1 MAAANE
7 SQGLKIAVAAFIT
20 LTVILTVSSYFLYTN
35 GASAE
40 AKRESAEEALRTKTK
55 AQSDALNQYDT
66 VRNKLGVKASDID
79 PVNEEINVHQKKI
92 VERLGKLQEDVN
104 AAVQK
109 AQANGAQGP
118 ELDEAKQ
125 NVQKAIAS
133 LQSEPNKTY
142 ISALDRTME
151 VLENMSLLTTE
162 MSLNYLSLRRNLES
176 ATGVSKATNDVQTKA
191 ASDSHAETLAEQKR
205 HEDERSTLL
214 TKVDQLQTALD
225 KSQNEVLALK
235 TENTRQAEDFARKNE
250 TFLTMLRDYRD
261 KLERNNENILDRP
274 DGYVTYVDYESG
286 EVLVS
291 VNRRMGARPQMKMT
305 IFDAKSPGIPTEK
318 PKGSIE
324 LVSIGET
331 SSHARI
337 VKTDNRNDPIRIG
350 DIVYSPAW
358 SPNQPTRFALV
369 GKMDVNRDSRDD
381 REELKRMIAEAGG
394 VVDFDLPPMDLGKET
409 GAIVPQIDWYVI
421 DDRKPFRDIFAKQS
435 DSALAAQAKLDK
447 RVGEITKECRLNG
460 IRPMTIGK
468 LLAYLGYDMNSP
480 IIGRTEVMDSS
491 AMRRL
496 TAPRRTSEGQTKAA
510 TSPGTTKAADSDDAE
525 MKKDEP
531 AKKDDADEMKK
542 DVPAPKKDEAGDDD
556 EAKPKAKSAIKK
568 ADAKKKAAAD
578 DE

>member
-40 AKRESAEEALRTKTK
+40 ARMQSAEDAKGQAVK
-55 AQSDALNQYDT
+55 AQSLAVNQYDT
-66 VRNKLGVKASDID
+66 MRNRIGVKASDFD
-79 PVNEEINVHQKKI
+79 PANEEITAHQKKLT
-92 VERLGKLQEDVN
+92 ERLGAILEAVN
-104 AAVQK
+104 AGVTK
-109 AQANGAQGP
+109 AQQNGAQGP

-125 NVQKAIAS
+125 NVQKAITS

-142 ISALDRTME
+142 ISAIDRLME

-162 MSLNYLSLRRNLES
+162 MALNYLSIRHNLES
-176 ATGVSKATNDVQTKA
+176 ATNVAKTTNDVQTKA

-205 HEDERSTLL
+205 HEDERGTLL

-250 TFLTMLRDYRD
+250 TFLTILREQRD
-261 KLERNNENILDRP
+261 KLERNNELILDRP
-274 DGYVTYVDYESG
+274 DGYVTYVDYETK
-286 EVLVS
+286 EVMIS

-305 IFDAKSPGIPTEK
+305 IFDARSPGIPTEK

-324 LVSIGET
+324 LTSVGET

-337 VKTDNRNDPIRIG
+337 IKTDNSIDPVRVG

-381 REELKRMIAEAGG
+381 REELKRMILEAGG
-394 VVDFDLPPMDLGKET
+394 VVDFDLPPTDLGKET
-409 GAIVPQIDWYVI
+409 GAITPHIDWYVI
-421 DDRKPFRDIFAKQS
+421 DDRKPFRDVFAHQS

-468 LLAYLGYDMNSP
+468 LLAYLGYDMNSA
-480 IIGRTEVMDSS
+480 IIGRTEAVDPS

-496 TAPRRTSEGQTKAA
+496 TSPRRNPEAQPKAA
-510 TSPGTTKAADSDDAE
+510 TAPTPKADTDDAAE
-525 MKKDEP
+525 TKKDAP
-531 AKKDDADEMKK
+531 AAKKDDAME
-542 DVPAPKKDEAGDDD
+542 DDD
-556 EAKPKAKSAIKK
+556 QPKPKSKAAAKKGQT
-568 ADAKKKAAAD
+568 KKKAADD

>member
-20 LTVILTVSSYFLYTN
+20 LTVILTVSSYFLYSN

-40 AKRESAEEALRTKTK
+40 ARLQSAEEAKGVAVK
-55 AQSDALNQYDT
+55 AQNLAINQYDT
-66 VRNKLGVKASDID
+66 MRNKIGVKASEID
-79 PVNEEINVHQKKI
+79 PANDEINVHQKKLI
-92 VERLGKLQEDVN
+92 ERLGAILEAVN
-104 AAVQK
+104 AQVAK
-109 AQANGAQGP
+109 AQQNGAQGP

-125 NVQKAIAS
+125 NVQKAVAS

-142 ISALDRTME
+142 ISAIDRLME
-151 VLENMSLLTTE
+151 VLENMSVLTTE
-162 MSLNYLSLRRNLES
+162 LSVNYLNVRHNLES
-176 ATGVSKATNDVQTKA
+176 ATNVAQKQVEVQTKA
-191 ASDSHAETLAEQKR
+191 AGDSHSETLAEQKR

-214 TKVDQLQTALD
+214 TKVDTLGTALD
-225 KSQNEVLALK
+225 KAQNEVLALK

-250 TFLTMLRDYRD
+250 SFLTILRDQRD
-261 KLERNNENILDRP
+261 KLERNNELILDRP
-274 DGYVTYVDYESG
+274 DGYVTYVDYETK

-305 IFDAKSPGIPTEK
+305 IFDARSPGIPTEK

-324 LVSIGET
+324 LTSVGET
-331 SSHARI
+331 NSHARVI
-337 VKTDNRNDPIRIG
+337 RTDSAIDPIRVG

-381 REELKRMIAEAGG
+381 REELKRMIQEAGG
-394 VVDFDLPPMDLGKET
+394 VVDFDLPPADNGKEM
-409 GAIVPQIDWYVI
+409 GAITPRIDWYVI
-421 DDRKPFRDIFAKQS
+421 DDRKPFRDVFAHQT

-480 IIGRTEVMDSS
+480 VLGRTEQSDPS

-496 TAPRRTSEGQTKAA
+496 TSPRRAPEGQTKPAA
-510 TSPGTTKAADSDDAE
+510 TAPTPKTDAADDAE

-531 AKKDDADEMKK
+531 AAKKE
-542 DVPAPKKDEAGDDD
+542 EAADDD
-556 EAKPKAKSAIKK
+556 QPKAKTKSATKK
-568 ADAKKKAAAD
+568 ADAKKKAAAE

>member
-35 GASAE
+35 GVSAQ
-40 AKRESAEEALRTKTK
+40 AKQESAEESVRLKSK
-55 AQSDALNQYDT
+55 AASDALNQFDT
-66 VRNKLGVKASDID
+66 MRNRIGVKASEFE
-79 PVNEEINVHQKKI
+79 PANEEITAHQKKVI
-92 VERLGKLQEDVN
+92 ERLGEIVGAVN
-104 AAVQK
+104 DKVTK
-109 AQANGAQGP
+109 AQQNGAQGP
-118 ELDEAKQ
+118 ELEEAKQ

-142 ISALDRTME
+142 ISAIDRLME
-151 VLENMSLLTTE
+151 VLENMSLLTSE
-162 MSLNYLSLRRNLES
+162 MALNYLSIRNNLQS
-176 ATGVSKATNDVQTKA
+176 ATSVAKATNDVQTKA

-205 HEDERSTLL
+205 HEDERGTLL

-225 KSQNEVLALK
+225 KSQNELLALK

-250 TFLTMLRDYRD
+250 TFLTMLREQRD
-261 KLERNNENILDRP
+261 KLERNNELILDRP
-274 DGYVTYVDYESG
+274 DGYVTYVDYETK

-305 IFDAKSPGIPTEK
+305 IFDARSPGIPTEK

-324 LVSIGET
+324 LTSVGET

-337 VKTDNRNDPIRIG
+337 IKTDSSIDPIRVS

-381 REELKRMIAEAGG
+381 REELKRMIVEAGG
-394 VVDFDLPPMDLGKET
+394 VVDFDLPPTDLGKET
-409 GAIVPQIDWYVI
+409 GAINPRIDWYVI
-421 DDRKPFRDIFAKQS
+421 DDRKPFRDVFAHQS

-480 IIGRTEVMDSS
+480 ILGRTEAVDPS

-496 TAPRRTSEGQTKAA
+496 TAPRRTPEAQTKAA
-510 TSPGTTKAADSDDAE
+510 TSPTPKADADDAADT
-525 MKKDEP
+525 KKDEP
-531 AKKDDADEMKK
+531 AAKKDDAME
-542 DVPAPKKDEAGDDD
+542 EGDQ
-556 EAKPKAKSAIKK
+556 PKAKAKAATKKGQTKK
-568 ADAKKKAAAD
+568 AD
-578 DE
+578 DEPE

>member
-1 MAAANE
+1 
-7 SQGLKIAVAAFIT
+7 
-20 LTVILTVSSYFLYTN
+20 
-35 GASAE
+35 
-40 AKRESAEEALRTKTK
+40 
-55 AQSDALNQYDT
+55 
-66 VRNKLGVKASDID
+66 
-79 PVNEEINVHQKKI
+79 
-92 VERLGKLQEDVN
+92 
-104 AAVQK
+104 
-109 AQANGAQGP
+109 
-118 ELDEAKQ
+118 
-125 NVQKAIAS
+125 
-133 LQSEPNKTY
+133 
-142 ISALDRTME
+142 
-151 VLENMSLLTTE
+151 
-162 MSLNYLSLRRNLES
+162 
-176 ATGVSKATNDVQTKA
+176 
-191 ASDSHAETLAEQKR
+191 
-205 HEDERSTLL
+205 
-214 TKVDQLQTALD
+214 
-225 KSQNEVLALK
+225 
-235 TENTRQAEDFARKNE
+235 
-250 TFLTMLRDYRD
+250 
-261 KLERNNENILDRP
+261 
-274 DGYVTYVDYESG
+274 
-286 EVLVS
+286 
-291 VNRRMGARPQMKMT
+291 
-305 IFDAKSPGIPTEK
+305 
-318 PKGSIE
+318 
-324 LVSIGET
+324 
-331 SSHARI
+331 
-337 VKTDNRNDPIRIG
+337 
-350 DIVYSPAW
+350 
-358 SPNQPTRFALV
+358 
-369 GKMDVNRDSRDD
+369 MDVNRDSRDD

-542 DVPAPKKDEAGDDD
+542 DVPAPKKDDAGDDD